1 MRRYSNRQ
9 TLVTLSDINITPLLD
24 LAFVLLIIFI
34 IATPMIKPEQGLS
47 LKLPG
52 GGTADTLGKE
62 QVRTVDIG
70 LSGQF
75 LLDGEEM
82 ELEQMGASLSRAMQ
96 RDPEMVVYIRTDR
109 EGRNKHTMA
118 VVDECL
124 SRGITRVSFRTEP
137 GGRP

>member
-1 MRRYSNRQ
+1 MRRYSKRQ

-34 IATPMIKPEQGLS
+34 IATPMIKPEQGLN

-52 GGTADTLGKE
+52 GGSADILRKE

-70 LSGQF
+70 LDGRF
-75 LLDGEEM
+75 LLDGKEM
-82 ELEQMGASLSRAMQ
+82 PLPRMGVALSQAMQ
-96 RDPEMVVYIRTDR
+96 QDPEMVVYIRADR
-109 EGRNKHTMA
+109 EGRNKYTMA

-137 GGRP
+137 GVRQ